1 MGFSGDTDGKESACS
16 AGDLGSIPG
25 LGRLE
30 KGMATHS
37 STLAWRIYGQR
48 SLVGYSPWGRKEPDT
63 TEWLTHTANPVSLR
77 CCLLPPAFCLS
88 RVLDQRWGHGWN
100 RVLKEAFKK
109 SLCWICYNV
118 APVVYV
124 LVFGY
129 KACEILATPTRDRTL
144 TPRLEGRFLT
154 PGLLRSP

>member
-37 STLAWRIYGQR
+37 SILAWRIYGQR

-63 TEWLTHTANPVSLR
+63 TERLTHTANPVSLR
-77 CCLLPPAFCLS
+77 CCLLPLESFRPEMGSWLE
-88 RVLDQRWGHGWN
+88 HGAE
-100 RVLKEAFKK
+100 RGFLKK
-109 SLCWICYNV
+109 SLLN
-118 APVVYV
+118 
-124 LVFGY
+124 
-129 KACEILATPTRDRTL
+129 
-144 TPRLEGRFLT
+144 
-154 PGLLRSP
+154 LL